1 MILYKLHFFLCEFS
15 VKRRYANG
23 RHTSKKKVI
32 FIKKSYFDAIGS
44 LQKSLLLHPLHFFL
58 FVTYI
63 SSMALIRYHRV
74 ILFLVEVC

>member
-32 FIKKSYFDAIGS
+32 FIKNYAKISRIA
-44 LQKSLLLHPLHFFL
+44 KNEL
-58 FVTYI
+58 FM
-63 SSMALIRYHRV
+63 SFSPQQR
-74 ILFLVEVC
+74 